1 MPEYELEVSRHKPPR
16 QECIDAGWD
25 FPHEGP
31 GLVILA
37 GESDCPVCAP
47 KAMQKM
53 RMRLDMEL
61 LDEQKRTNSLKD
73 KEMVLAEEGVRWV
86 EPRQQPR
93 PTYIV
98 PPATPNKPKARGGM
112 NIEPRRNQ
120 TT

>member
-47 KAMQKM
+47 RAMQKM

-86 EPRQQPR
+86 EPKPR
-93 PTYIV
+93 PAPV
-98 PPATPNKPKARGGM
+98 NVLPPSVKPDTKGKGG
-112 NIEPRRNQ
+112 IRL
-120 TT
+120 